1 MGEKMEIKMNHL
13 LDEIKYATLNL
24 ANLYGVKDITIFIED
39 EYVLCDGT
47 KPLLQEKDIRV
58 SIDY

>member
-13 LDEIKYATLNL
+13 LDEIKYATLSL
-24 ANLYGVKDITIFIED
+24 VNLYGVKDITIFIED
-39 EYVLCDGT
+39 EYALCDGT
-47 KPLLQEKDIRV
+47 KPLLNDKDIRV